1 MTNAQTPST
10 NTDSNSSSAQ
20 YIKSGVEQWNQ
31 GARTAVITY
40 QGWCCV
46 ARGGGKKPCF
56 RFDPR
61 VIYVSAHL
69 PLLIIITVI
78 FCVFMEAEL
87 KCDISARL

>member
-1 MTNAQTPST
+1 MLLCLTNAQTPST
-10 NTDSNSSSAQ
+10 DTDSSNSEQ
-20 YIKSGVEQWNQ
+20 YTKSVVEQWKL

-69 PLLIIITVI
+69 LPSHHHHYH
-78 FCVFMEAEL
+78 FP
-87 KCDISARL
+87 